1 MDNDFAL
8 SLMNIQKMQASNE
21 LLKCNELTAQYGLSL
36 SAQHIH
42 SLLEGRYNA
51 LKDMGRIEF
60 GEGILKKLIEAFY
73 DSSYISQQN
82 YHATLLELQDLFYY
96 FKDESM
102 EELSDDELIECMKN
116 YFNAVARGSL
126 DTLSSASVEELCDPQ
141 VPFAPE
147 NTLNDSNYGA
157 CLSDFDGR

>member
-1 MDNDFAL
+1 MDNHFAL
-8 SLMNIQKMQASNE
+8 SLMDIQKMQASNE

-51 LKDMGRIEF
+51 LKDLGRIEF
-60 GEGILKKLIEAFY
+60 GEGILKKLIEAFC

-102 EELSDDELIECMKN
+102 EELSDDELIEYMEN
-116 YFNAVARGSL
+116 YYNTVAGGSL
-126 DTLSSASVEELCDPQ
+126 DYLSSASIEELCDPQ
-141 VPFAPE
+141 APSAPE
-147 NTLNDSNYGA
+147 TTSCGYDT
-157 CLSDFDGR
+157 CLSDFNER